1 MNRYRAFS
9 ADDAV
14 AAAAAAL
21 SRSAGKPVP
30 ISKPRKL
37 SDDGRRNLILR
48 ASAVLADGPPRPIII
63 KATRAA
69 GYDAGAMDAYE
80 RFGFVKEWA
89 ATTLVG
95 RRAER
100 RDSDTVILASDVSQ
114 GVLVFQD
121 FGEELLSMVQPL
133 LYGSASEAEQAL
145 TTYAIALAGLHAET
159 IGCHA
164 EHAAIVR
171 SAFPKAN
178 IPPPGHGWI
187 DYTRAVPIL
196 LGANLPDSEV
206 ALIAEHLQR
215 PGGWLVLAHRDPC
228 PDNVLMTT
236 TGTAKLIDFEFA
248 APGHALLDAA
258 YWKMGFPTCWCA
270 GHVPKAIGE
279 RIDRAYRSVLAEAI
293 PLAADDD
300 AFRQESALISV
311 AWLFGSL
318 ASMLDAS
325 LREDTSWG
333 ISTRRSRILYYL
345 QTAIEIITEAD
356 VLPGI
361 RKVAAAWLD
370 DLRGRWPSISPLASY
385 PAFTT
390 LTN

>member
-1 MNRYRAFS
+1 
-9 ADDAV
+9 
-14 AAAAAAL
+14 
-21 SRSAGKPVP
+21 
-30 ISKPRKL
+30 
-37 SDDGRRNLILR
+37 
-48 ASAVLADGPPRPIII
+48 
-63 KATRAA
+63 
-69 GYDAGAMDAYE
+69 MDAYE

-89 ATTLVG
+89 ATTLLG
-95 RRAER
+95 RKAER
-100 RDSDTVILASDVSQ
+100 RGSEAVIPASDASQ

-121 FGEELLSMVQPL
+121 FGRDLSSMVQPL
-133 LYGSASEAEQAL
+133 LYGSPSEAEQAL
-145 TTYAIALAGLHAET
+145 TAYAIALARLHAET
-159 IGCHA
+159 IGCQA
-164 EHAAIVR
+164 EHAAIVS

-187 DYTRAVPIL
+187 DRTVRVAPSL
-196 LGANLPDSEV
+196 LGGNLPDSEV
-206 ALIAEHLQR
+206 TLIAEHLQR
-215 PGGWLVLAHRDPC
+215 PGPWLVLAHRDPC

-236 TGTAKLIDFEFA
+236 NGTAKLIDFEFA

-258 YWKMGFPTCWCA
+258 YWKVGFPTCWCA
-270 GHVPKAIGE
+270 GHIPKAIGE

-293 PLAADDD
+293 PLAADND

-311 AWLFGSL
+311 AWLFSSL
-318 ASMLDAS
+318 ASMLDLS

-370 DLRGRWPSISPLASY
+370 DLRGRWPSSSPLASY
-385 PAFTT
+385 PALTT

>member
-1 MNRYRAFS
+1 M
-9 ADDAV
+9 
-14 AAAAAAL
+14 
-21 SRSAGKPVP
+21 
-30 ISKPRKL
+30 
-37 SDDGRRNLILR
+37 
-48 ASAVLADGPPRPIII
+48 
-63 KATRAA
+63 
-69 GYDAGAMDAYE
+69 
-80 RFGFVKEWA
+80 
-89 ATTLVG
+89 
-95 RRAER
+95 
-100 RDSDTVILASDVSQ
+100 
-114 GVLVFQD
+114 
-121 FGEELLSMVQPL
+121 
-133 LYGSASEAEQAL
+133 
-145 TTYAIALAGLHAET
+145 
-159 IGCHA
+159 
-164 EHAAIVR
+164 
-171 SAFPKAN
+171 
-178 IPPPGHGWI
+178 
-187 DYTRAVPIL
+187 
-196 LGANLPDSEV
+196 
-206 ALIAEHLQR
+206 
-215 PGGWLVLAHRDPC
+215 AHRDPC

-236 TGTAKLIDFEFA
+236 NGTAKLIDFEFA

-293 PLAADDD
+293 PLAADND

-318 ASMLDAS
+318 ASMLDGS

-370 DLRGRWPSISPLASY
+370 DLRGRWPSNSPLASY